1 MSIKHEP
8 ISNADNPPINSKG
21 EETFL
26 SIFITTFTAVFVAE
40 LGDKTQIATLLLS
53 AQSGK
58 PLIVF
63 IGAALALI
71 TTSLI
76 GVLIGRWLSTVVPSG
91 RLEKSAGI
99 LMIALSIWI
108 GFQALNSLLEFT

>member
-1 MSIKHEP
+1 MNIKPAP
-8 ISNADNPPINSKG
+8 ISNKQSPEILKSR
-21 EETFL
+21 EETFF
-26 SIFITTFTAVFVAE
+26 SIFIATFTTVFIAE

-53 AQSGK
+53 AESGK

-63 IGAALALI
+63 LGAALALI

-76 GVLIGRWLSTVVPSG
+76 GVLIGRWLSTVVPTG

-99 LMIALSIWI
+99 LMIGLSIWI
-108 GFQALNSLLEFT
+108 GFQAMNSLFRFT